1 MKEFWCITTY
11 CISRNI
17 LYFNNILRKSKIKLG
32 IYYLGTF
39 SYFSLYL
46 VFYSASLSQ
55 LFFFLFLVL
64 IILHVLL
71 YYNHLVRNGG
81 HFLFIYQVLL
91 LHRIFSYLVVVI
103 GFLIIFEEFKF
114 HCPLL
119 HLPFF

>member
-91 LHRIFSYLVVVI
+91 LHRIFSYLFLFI
-103 GFLIIFEEFKF
+103 GFLIILEGFKF
-114 HCPLL
+114 RYPLL
-119 HLPFF
+119 NLPFF

>member
-91 LHRIFSYLVVVI
+91 LQRIFSYLVVVI

-114 HCPLL
+114 HYPLL